1 VKRLQSRPC
10 FVESLSGRRFVF
22 LRDGLERFLKRLHTA
37 LPIAEERDTRRLER
51 VDVGRGVEGGGA
63 FSFDGFCFGQILIE
77 VHIGEL
83 TDVV

>member
-1 VKRLQSRPC
+1 MDLQQY
-10 FVESLSGRRFVF
+10 LA
-22 LRDGLERFLKRLHTA
+22 DA
-37 LPIAEERDTRRLER
+37 ER